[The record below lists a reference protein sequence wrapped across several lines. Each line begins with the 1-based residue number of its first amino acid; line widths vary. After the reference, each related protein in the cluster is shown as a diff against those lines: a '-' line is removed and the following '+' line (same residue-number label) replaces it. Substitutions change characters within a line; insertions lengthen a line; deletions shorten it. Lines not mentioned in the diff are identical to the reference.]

1 MPTAVVV
8 SWLVPAVVLLLA
20 AVAKVGASARTA
32 EQAFLKSLGW
42 PTSRW
47 LVLAHVL
54 IEAALGVGLIATT
67 GTLLI
72 AVCAATL
79 ALMIGY
85 VGTVVRA
92 LRLPERPPCACFGE
106 QPEPVTSRTLA
117 RNLLLTGFST
127 AALLAAI
134 AGGSPRELLDPPA
147 WWWLTAVLA
156 TGALLFTMLPI
167 VADGPVPVT
176 ADDDLDDYLRTPIPL
191 AYLETADGIETT
203 LRELADERPQLLFF
217 LNGHCGSCLDTAA
230 EIPQWQTRLQALDL
244 RIVAPINELD
254 LVRNHWPDLAPAQLR
269 DVRGEVWRLLG
280 GATPAAVLLGADGLL
295 AGGPVSGRQQV
306 AAFVEQIELQ
316 LASG

>member
-1 MPTAVVV
+1 MPTAVLV
-8 SWLVPAVVLLLA
+8 SWLVPAVVLFLA
-20 AVAKVGASARTA
+20 AGAKVGASARTA

-54 IEAALGVGLIATT
+54 AEAALGVGLIAAT

-72 AVCAATL
+72 AVSAAAL
-79 ALMIGY
+79 ALMVGY
-85 VGTVVRA
+85 VVTVVRA

-127 AALLAAI
+127 VALVAAV

-156 TGALLFTMLPI
+156 TGALIFTMLPRG
-167 VADGPVPVT
+167 ADGSTPVT
-176 ADDDLDDYLRTPIPL
+176 ADEDLDDYLRTPIPL
-191 AYLETADGIETT
+191 AYLETADGAEIT
-203 LRELADERPQLLFF
+203 LRDLAGERPQLLFF
-217 LNGHCGSCLDTAA
+217 LNGHCGSCIDTAA
-230 EIPQWQTRLQALDL
+230 KIPTWQTKLPALDL
-244 RIVAPINELD
+244 RIVAPVYEPD
-254 LVRNHWPDLAPAQLR
+254 LVRNRWPDLAAAHLR

-280 GATPAAVLLGADGLL
+280 GPTPSAVLLGADGLL
-295 AGGPVSGRQQV
+295 AGGPVLGRDQV
-306 AAFVEQIELQ
+306 AAFVEEIELQ